1 MAIKKLT
8 AKMLFT
14 IRQLQPEY
22 EMQRNP
28 GSFFGQHSH
37 AYLCSHA
44 IYGASPNVE
53 SLNKKNP

>member
-1 MAIKKLT
+1 
-8 AKMLFT
+8 MLFT

-44 IYGASPNVE
+44 IYGASPNVG